1 LLSQYLWH
9 YLCVYFIFNIF
20 MSALSQ
26 NPRPWII
33 RGVFIALAVILV
45 ARLFTLQLLDDKY
58 KVMADGQAI
67 FRKVIYPA
75 RGAIIDRKGKALLI
89 NNVTYD
95 LAFTPNK
102 IKDFDTT
109 LFCEVMNTDP
119 ATVRKTL
126 QKLRIRNGF
135 QRQSIYEVGL
145 SPEKNARIQEN
156 LYMFEGFELLERSS
170 RTYPLGIGA
179 HIFGY
184 LNEVSEKMLTNPRY
198 ESYRQGDYVGQSGLE
213 SRYEEVLRG
222 QRGVE
227 YLVRDVL
234 NRPRDAYKNG
244 TLDTPSIAGKTLE
257 LYLDADL
264 QAYAEKLMEG
274 KIGSAIS
281 IDTKTGGILAMV
293 SAPDYDPNLL
303 SGGNFGKSYSELTK
317 MYTRPLFN
325 RAILAQ
331 YPPGST
337 FKPLTALIGLD
348 VGVITP
354 SFGYPCGGGY
364 YACGRRIGCTHS
376 GGGHA
381 ANLRLALANSCNSYF
396 CDVFRKTVD
405 ASKWAG
411 GTHEGVQRWHDYLS
425 SFGLG
430 HPLGIDIPGEKQG
443 NVPDSSYFNKIYNGH
458 WNSCNMVVV
467 GMGQGEIDMTPL
479 QMANAMCLIANRG
492 FFYIP
497 HFVKSIGGNTKD
509 KTLSPYLEKHKP
521 THIPDSSFNAVITGM
536 EDVVLSGTGRVAILP
551 GIEVCGKTGTV
562 ENYAII
568 DGLRTKLDNHSVFVC
583 FAPKNDPK
591 IAIAVVVQNSGYGAT
606 WAGPVA
612 SLMMEKYLKDSVVA
626 PNRIALQEKMF
637 KANTVKGYIRT
648 IDSLQRQK
656 DLVRDMLRT
665 ADKRTRDSVRKMR
678 DTLLVKQILKDY
690 YKMNFKPTHNGQGDL
705 NFNIKN

>member
-1 LLSQYLWH
+1 MQR
-9 YLCVYFIFNIF
+9 YLCVYFIFSFSF
-20 MSALSQ
+20 MSAFSQ

-33 RGVFIALAVILV
+33 RGVFVALALV
-45 ARLFTLQLLDDKY
+45 LIARLFTLQILEDKY

-95 LAFTPNK
+95 LAVTPNK
-102 IKDFDTT
+102 IKDLDTN
-109 LFCEVMNTDP
+109 LFCEVMGTTRENFLKTMKKL
-119 ATVRKTL
+119 TVR
-126 QKLRIRNGF
+126 NGY
-135 QRQSIYEVGL
+135 QRQSTYEAGL
-145 SPEKNARIQEN
+145 SQEKNARIQEN
-156 LYMFEGFELLERSS
+156 LYLFEGFELQERST

-184 LNEVSEKMLTNPRY
+184 LNEVSENMLTNERY
-198 ESYRQGDYVGQSGLE
+198 ASYRQGDYVGQSGLE

-227 YLVRDVL
+227 YMVRDVL
-234 NRPRDAYKNG
+234 NRPRDSYKNG
-244 TLDTPSIAGKTLE
+244 SMDTASIAGRTLE
-257 LYLDADL
+257 LYLDAEL
-264 QAYAEKLMEG
+264 QAYGEKLMTG
-274 KIGSAIS
+274 KIGSAIA
-281 IDTKTGGILAMV
+281 IDPKTGGILAMI
-293 SAPDYDPNLL
+293 SAPSYDPNLL
-303 SGGNFGKSYSELTK
+303 SGSGFSKGYNELSRN
-317 MYTRPLFN
+317 YTRPLFN

-364 YACGRRIGCTHS
+364 YACGRRIGCTHA

-381 ANLRLALANSCNSYF
+381 ANLRLAMANSCNAYF

-405 ASKWAG
+405 AKKWPG

-425 SFGLG
+425 AMGLG
-430 HPLGIDIPGEKQG
+430 HPLGIDIPGEKRG
-443 NVPDSSYFNKIYNGH
+443 NVPDTAYFNRTYNNV

-492 FFYIP
+492 YYYIP
-497 HFVKSIGGNTKD
+497 HFVKSIGGNPKD
-509 KTLSPYLEKHKP
+509 SLLKEYLVKHTP
-521 THIPDSSFNAVITGM
+521 THISDSAFESVIMGM
-536 EDVVLSGTGRVAILP
+536 EDVVTHGTGRVAILP

-562 ENYAII
+562 ENYWMLN
-568 DGLRTKLDNHSVFVC
+568 GQKTKLDNHSVFVC

-606 WAGPVA
+606 WAGPIA
-612 SLMMEKYLKDSVVA
+612 SLMMEKYLKDSIA
-626 PNRIALQEKMF
+626 GPARIALQEKMY
-637 KANTVKGYIRT
+637 KANTVKSYIRV

-656 DLVRDMLRT
+656 DLLRDMLRT
-665 ADKRTRDSVRKMR
+665 ADKRTKDSVKRVR
-678 DTLLVKQILKDY
+678 DTFLVKQILKDY
-690 YKMNFKPTHNGQGDL
+690 YLPAARNNDGNTRIRN
-705 NFNIKN
+705 

>member
-33 RGVFIALAVILV
+33 RGVFLALAVILV

-75 RGAIIDRKGKALLI
+75 RGAIVDRKGKALLI

-102 IKDFDTT
+102 IKNFDTV
-109 LFCEVMNTDP
+109 LFCQVMNTDP
-119 ATVRKTL
+119 ATVGKTL

-135 QRQSIYEVGL
+135 QRQSIYEAGL

-156 LYMFEGFELLERSS
+156 LYMFEGFELQERSS

-274 KIGSAIS
+274 KIGSAIA
-281 IDTKTGGILAMV
+281 IDPKTGGILALV

-303 SGGNFGKSYSELTK
+303 SGGNFGKSYNELSK
-317 MYTRPLFN
+317 LYTRPLFN

-492 FFYIP
+492 YFYIP
-497 HFVKSIGGNTKD
+497 HFVKSIGGNPKD
-509 KTLSPYLEKHKP
+509 KTLNPYLEKHKP
-521 THIPDSSFNAVITGM
+521 THIPDSSFNAVIAGM
-536 EDVVLSGTGRVAILP
+536 EDVVTSGTGRVAILP

-562 ENYAII
+562 ENYALI
-568 DGLRTKLDNHSVFVC
+568 DGQRTKLDNHSVFVC

-690 YKMNFKPTHNGQGDL
+690 YKMDFKQAPNDL
-705 NFNIKN
+705 NVKFHN

>member
-1 LLSQYLWH
+1 
-9 YLCVYFIFNIF
+9 
-20 MSALSQ
+20 MSAFSQ

-33 RGVFIALAVILV
+33 RGVFIALAVILI
-45 ARLFTLQLLDDKY
+45 ARLFMLQILDDKY

-67 FRKVIYPA
+67 FRKVVYPA
-75 RGAIIDRKGKALLI
+75 RGAIIDRKGRALLI

-95 LAFTPNK
+95 LAFIPNK
-102 IKDFDTT
+102 VKNLDTA
-109 LFCEVMNTDP
+109 LFCQVMGTDK
-119 ATVRKTL
+119 ATFIKTMTRL
-126 QKLRIRNGF
+126 TKRNGY
-135 QRQSIYEVGL
+135 QRQSIYEAGL

-156 LYMFEGFELLERSS
+156 LYNFEGFELLERSS

-198 ESYRQGDYVGQSGLE
+198 ASYRQGDYVGQSGLE

-234 NRPRDAYKNG
+234 NRPRDSYKNG
-244 TLDTPSIAGKTLE
+244 SLDTPSIAGKTLE

-274 KIGSAIS
+274 KIGSAIA
-281 IDTKTGGILAMV
+281 IEPKTGGILAMV
-293 SAPDYDPNLL
+293 SAPGYDPNLL
-303 SGGNFGKSYSELTK
+303 SGSNFGKNFNELSK

-381 ANLRLALANSCNSYF
+381 ANLRLAMANSCNAYF

-405 ASKWAG
+405 AKKWAG
-411 GTHEGVQRWHDYLS
+411 GVHEGVQRWHDYLYA
-425 SFGLG
+425 FGLG

-443 NVPDSSYFNKIYNGH
+443 LVPDSAFFNKRYNFS
-458 WNSCNMVVV
+458 WNSCTMVFV

-492 FFYIP
+492 YYYIP
-497 HFVKSIGGNTKD
+497 HFVKSIGGNPKD
-509 KTLSPYLEKHKP
+509 KLLAPYLEKHAP
-521 THIPDSSFNAVITGM
+521 THIPDSAFNAVIAGM
-536 EDVVLSGTGRVAILP
+536 EDVVTHGTGRVAILP
-551 GIEVCGKTGTV
+551 GVEVCGKTGTV
-562 ENYAII
+562 ENYAILN
-568 DGLRTKLDNHSVFVC
+568 GQKTKLDNHSVFVC

-591 IAIAVVVQNSGYGAT
+591 IAIAVIVQNSGYGAT

-612 SLMMEKYLKDSVVA
+612 SLMMEKYLKDSITA
-626 PNRIALQEKMF
+626 PARIALQEKMF
-637 KANTVKGYIRT
+637 KANTIKSYIRV

-656 DLVRDMLRT
+656 DLMREMLRT
-665 ADKRTRDSVRKMR
+665 ADKRTQDSVRKMR

-690 YKMNFKPTHNGQGDL
+690 YGVSA
-705 NFNIKN
+705 KNRSHTPDAHIRFEN

>member
-1 LLSQYLWH
+1 
-9 YLCVYFIFNIF
+9 
-20 MSALSQ
+20 MSAFSQ

-58 KVMADGQAI
+58 KIMADGQAI

-75 RGAIIDRKGKALLI
+75 RGAIVDRKGKALLI

-102 IKDFDTT
+102 VKNLDTA
-109 LFCEVMNTDP
+109 LFCEVMGTD
-119 ATVRKTL
+119 AAAFQKTMK
-126 QKLRIRNGF
+126 KLILRNGY
-135 QRQSIYEVGL
+135 QRQSIYEAGL

-156 LYMFEGFELLERSS
+156 LYMFEGFELQERSS
-170 RTYPLGIGA
+170 RNYPLGIGA

-184 LNEVSEKMLTNPRY
+184 LNEVNEKMLANSRY

-274 KIGSAIS
+274 KIGSAIA
-281 IDTKTGGILAMV
+281 IDPKTGGILAMV

-303 SGGNFGKSYSELTK
+303 SGGNFGKSYNELSK
-317 MYTRPLFN
+317 LYTRPLFN

-381 ANLRLALANSCNSYF
+381 SDLRKAMANSCNSYF
-396 CDVFRKTVD
+396 CDVFRRTVD
-405 ASKWAG
+405 ASRWVG

-443 NVPDSSYFNKIYNGH
+443 SIPDSSYFNKIYNGH

-492 FFYIP
+492 YYYVP

-509 KTLSPYLEKHKP
+509 KVLNPYLEKHIA

-536 EDVVLSGTGRVAILP
+536 EDVVTSGTGKVAILP

-562 ENYAII
+562 ENYAVI
-568 DGLRTKLDNHSVFVC
+568 DGNRTKLDNHSVFVC

-612 SLMMEKYLKDSVVA
+612 SLMMEKYLKDSIVA

-656 DLVRDMLRT
+656 DLLRDMLRT
-665 ADKRTRDSVRKMR
+665 ADKRTQDSVRKMR

-690 YKMNFKPTHNGQGDL
+690 YKMDLKQNNDL
-705 NFNIKN
+705 NIKFKN